1 MTVLRSETRA
11 SLQWCLDQ
19 RGEFTATQLFK
30 HIKKS
35 QVVANLHLAKFW
47 DMNLLNRDGL
57 PNKWVYSIADRETA
71 ETLVAERPGRTDDYM
86 RQRSSRANRAVSNR
100 WAGVSSIFHMGY

>member
-1 MTVLRSETRA
+1 MTVLRSETRE

-19 RGEFTATQLFK
+19 PGEFTAKQLFK
-30 HIKKS
+30 HMKKS

-57 PNKWVYSIADRETA
+57 PNKWVYSVADREVA
-71 ETLVAERPGRTDDYM
+71 EMLVAEKPGRHDDIG
-86 RQRSSRANRAVSNR
+86 RQRIHRSKTKHWSGLNSVFS
-100 WAGVSSIFHMGY
+100 MGA